1 MRRIQDVHVIATEPL
16 IAPHLLKNEMPV
28 DEGIAR
34 TVVEA
39 RETIREILAGRDRRL
54 LCIVGPCS
62 IHDPDAAI
70 DYARRLAKL
79 KDATSARLYLVMR
92 VYFEKPRTTVG
103 WKGLINDPH
112 MDDSC
117 DMREGL
123 RIARRLLL
131 EINRLGLAAG
141 TELLDP
147 ITPQYIAD
155 LVAWAAIGA
164 RTTESQT
171 HREMASGLS
180 MPVGFKNTT
189 EGNLQVAIN
198 AIQSARRPHSFL
210 GITQEGISAV
220 IRTSGNPDTHVVLR
234 GGRKPNYD
242 AASIE
247 ECRKILAGAALEPR
261 MMVDCSHAQTSK
273 DFTRQ
278 PEVLRTLVDQVC
290 AGSGAIMGAM
300 VESNIEAGSQP
311 RQLESRQA
319 QIRRV
324 GHRPVHR
331 LADDRAMPPRRRRRA
346 GRRSF
351 RSLCLRSKVFE
362 IWPIDSRVQRIG
374 LWLFIVTSLVFL
386 LSPVWALSDACYS
399 MLLSESILLD
409 HSTHLNRY
417 QFPAPI
423 QESSRCASPTGPIA
437 LSYTTYQL
445 DRIDGNVA
453 YCYPNGSS
461 ILSIPFVGVMNFL
474 GVYPFDARLSL
485 QPRER
490 GIDSAIVGGITDG
503 RVSRSSSSG
512 RPCWF

>member
-1 MRRIQDVHVIATEPL
+1 MRRIQDIHVLATEPL
-16 IAPHLLKNEMPV
+16 IAPNLLKNEMPV

-39 RETIREILAGRDRRL
+39 RETIREILAGRDRRM

-62 IHDPDAAI
+62 IHDPDAAL

-79 KDATSARLYLVMR
+79 KDATSDRLYIIMR

-123 RIARRLLL
+123 RIARRLLI
-131 EINRLGLAAG
+131 EINRLGLVAG

-189 EGNLQVAIN
+189 EGNLQAAIN

-210 GITQEGISAV
+210 GITQEGMSAV

-242 AASIE
+242 AGSIE
-247 ECRKILAGAALEPR
+247 ECRQMLAGAALEPR
-261 MMVDCSHAQTSK
+261 VMVDCSHAQTSK

-290 AGSGAIMGAM
+290 AGNGAVMGAM
-300 VESNIEAGSQP
+300 LESHIEGGSQP
-311 RQLESRQA
+311 VSSN
-319 QIRRV
+319 
-324 GHRPVHR
+324 
-331 LADDRAMPPRRRRRA
+331 RA
-346 GRRSF
+346 
-351 RSLCLRSKVFE
+351 SLKYGVSITDPC
-362 IWPIDSRVQRIG
+362 IDWPTTER
-374 LWLFIVTSLVFL
+374 
-386 LSPVWALSDACYS
+386 C
-399 MLLSESILLD
+399 LLD
-409 HSTHLNRY
+409 AAAALRGSD
-417 QFPAPI
+417 
-423 QESSRCASPTGPIA
+423 GP
-437 LSYTTYQL
+437 
-445 DRIDGNVA
+445 
-453 YCYPNGSS
+453 
-461 ILSIPFVGVMNFL
+461 
-474 GVYPFDARLSL
+474 
-485 QPRER
+485 
-490 GIDSAIVGGITDG
+490 
-503 RVSRSSSSG
+503 RSSKATA
-512 RPCWF
+512 PHLE